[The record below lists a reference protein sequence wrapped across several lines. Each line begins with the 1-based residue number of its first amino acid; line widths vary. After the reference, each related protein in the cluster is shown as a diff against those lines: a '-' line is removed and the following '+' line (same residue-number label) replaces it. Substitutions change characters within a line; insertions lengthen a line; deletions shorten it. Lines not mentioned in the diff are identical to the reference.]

1 MKVAVTGANGFL
13 GSHVVERLLARGDEP
28 VAVVRPSADLKW
40 LQGVEVEVA
49 RATLDDRDKLPR
61 VLDGVEAVV
70 HLAGATRAR
79 PRSRFFDINVGLTR
93 AVLDASLRAARPP
106 RRVVLS
112 SSLAAAGPSSS
123 RQPLTESQ
131 PALPVGAY
139 GRSKRDAEQLL
150 LADRRVEGVV
160 LRPPGIYGPRDVDV
174 LEMLQLARHGIFV
187 QVGSGRLL
195 YNWLYA
201 LDAAEAFVCACHA
214 PAAAGEVF
222 NVGDDTNYTAAE
234 FDRIV
239 AEAVGTPRRLTLHL
253 PMFAVKV
260 AALVGELAALAS
272 PRPPLLNWDKAKIVT
287 AGSWALDTSK
297 ARELLGWEPAFTTA
311 EGMAATVAWY
321 RRKGWLA

>member
-28 VAVVRPSADLKW
+28 IAVVRPSADLKW
-40 LQGVEVEVA
+40 LDGVEVEVA
-49 RATLDDRDKLPR
+49 ATTLDDGDALRR

-79 PRSRFFDINVGLTR
+79 PVSRFFDINVGTTR
-93 AVLDASLRAARPP
+93 AVLDACAHAARPP

-112 SSLAAAGPSSS
+112 SSLAATGPSSS
-123 RQPLTESQ
+123 RLPLTESQ
-131 PALPVGAY
+131 PPLPVSEY
-139 GRSKRDAEQLL
+139 GRSKYEAERALL
-150 LADRRVEGVV
+150 SDPRVEGVV

-174 LEMLQLARHGIFV
+174 LEMLQMARHGLFV
-187 QVGSGRLL
+187 QTGDRTLL

-201 LDAAEAFVCACHA
+201 IDAAEAFVSACHA
-214 PAAAGEVF
+214 TAAAGEVF

-239 AEAVGTPRRLTLHL
+239 AEAVGAPRRVTLRL
-253 PMFAVKV
+253 PGIAVKI
-260 AALVGELAALAS
+260 AALAGELATLTG

-287 AGSWALDTSK
+287 AGSWAIDNAK
-297 ARELLGWEPAFTTA
+297 ARELLDWQPAVTTA
-311 EGMAATVAWY
+311 EGMAATVTWY
-321 RRKGWLA
+321 RQMGWLA